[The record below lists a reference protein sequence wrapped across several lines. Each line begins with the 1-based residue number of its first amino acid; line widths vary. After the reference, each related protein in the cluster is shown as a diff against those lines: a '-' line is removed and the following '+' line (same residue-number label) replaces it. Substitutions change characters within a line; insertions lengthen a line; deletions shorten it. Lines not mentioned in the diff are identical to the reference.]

1 MECIIK
7 EKVISDTFTAGAI
20 EAEREVASIL
30 GEQPRK
36 MLKTVR
42 YEDTIT
48 HEEYLCLAGGFAWP
62 GMKPGFVVIVAAQ
75 RHKDAEEVIFK
86 TIAEVEEQ
94 DLNGLLRRSYELFQT
109 YGRNCRE
116 TPWFW
121 YGNSNSGLNEFI
133 QKFNKQ
139 QEQRGDETS
148 FFLAPPPYLAKQN
161 SFEIYCR
168 TIHSFLQGNA
178 KRLILGSCDKLRAYL
193 DQLITSDIVNG
204 AIEEHPAIS
213 ALGFALAALDT
224 YEPWLMELVTP
235 ITEEGEFEG
244 WYGDDVFYEE

>member
-7 EKVISDTFTAGAI
+7 EKIISDTFTAGSI

-62 GMKPGFVVIVAAQ
+62 GMKPGFAVVVAAQ
-75 RHKDAEEVIFK
+75 RQKDAEEVIFK
-86 TIAEVEEQ
+86 TLAEVEEQ
-94 DLNGLLRRSYELFQT
+94 DLNTLLQQSYGLYEQ
-109 YGRNCRE
+109 YGKNCRE
-116 TPWFW
+116 IPWFW
-121 YGNSNSGLNEFI
+121 YGNPNSGLNEFI
-133 QKFNKQ
+133 QKFNKR
-139 QEQRGDETS
+139 RGDETP
-148 FFLAPPPYLAKQN
+148 FFLTPPPHLEKQN
-161 SFEIYCR
+161 CFEIYCR
-168 TIHSFLQGNA
+168 TIHSLLQHTA